1 MPTRRFEWRALAQLL
16 VGGCEIVFGL
26 IGHAQ
31 VQPGYVPPPTP
42 PPPPVLNPSSPNV
55 VPQPPITPSTPSV
68 VPSDEVTSPANE
80 ELPRRIARSH
90 HRRPASVYRAAS
102 PHSYR
107 IPADDVFLCR
117 LPLFYPARPATAWD
131 VWNQT
136 SALFLVR
143 PGEFGHALLSC
154 RS

>member
-1 MPTRRFEWRALAQLL
+1 MPTRRFVRIALAQLL
-16 VGGCEIVFGL
+16 VSGCAVAFACLL
-26 IGHAQ
+26 IEHAQ
-31 VQPGYVPPPTP
+31 AQPA
-42 PPPPVLNPSSPNV
+42 
-55 VPQPPITPSTPSV
+55 PSTPSV

-80 ELPRRIARSH
+80 ELPRRTARSH
-90 HRRPASVYRAAS
+90 HRRRASVYRAAS

-117 LPLFYPARPATAWD
+117 LPLFYPVRPATAWD

-143 PGEFGHALLSC
+143 PEEFGHALLSC

>member
-1 MPTRRFEWRALAQLL
+1 MPTRRFERIALAQIL
-16 VGGCEIVFGL
+16 VGGCAVVFASL
-26 IGHAQ
+26 LLDHVQAQ
-31 VQPGYVPPPTP
+31 QYVPTPTA
-42 PPPPVLNPSSPNV
+42 PSTAPSL
-55 VPQPPITPSTPSV
+55 STPSV

-80 ELPRRIARSH
+80 ELPRRTARSH
-90 HRRPASVYRAAS
+90 HRRRASVYWAAPAFG

-107 IPADDVFLCR
+107 IPANDVFLCR
-117 LPLFYPARPATAWD
+117 LPLYYPVRPATVWD

>member
-1 MPTRRFEWRALAQLL
+1 MPTRRLGRIALAQILM
-16 VGGCEIVFGL
+16 GGCAVVFACVL
-26 IGHAQ
+26 SELAQ
-31 VQPGYVPPPTP
+31 AQ
-42 PPPPVLNPSSPNV
+42 
-55 VPQPPITPSTPSV
+55 PITPSTPSV

-80 ELPRRIARSH
+80 EFPRRTARSH
-90 HRRPASVYRAAS
+90 HRRRASVYWAAPAFG

-107 IPADDVFLCR
+107 IAADRVFLCR
-117 LPLFYPARPATAWD
+117 LPLYYPVCPATAWD